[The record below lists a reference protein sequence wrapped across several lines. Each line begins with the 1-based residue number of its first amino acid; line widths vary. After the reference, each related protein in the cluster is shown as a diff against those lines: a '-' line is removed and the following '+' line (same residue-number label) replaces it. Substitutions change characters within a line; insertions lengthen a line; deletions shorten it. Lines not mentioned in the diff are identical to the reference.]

1 MRIFIVFYF
10 LALGVL
16 ALVAQMILAPNFR
29 LLSDLGIG
37 WALLPLL
44 VIYASMELGD
54 ERALILAGLL
64 GLLLDLTSHSH
75 RLGISVLILTSI
87 SALIISQ
94 THRPEAHSWLFRIS
108 FVLVG
113 TFAFGLM
120 DYFFHLVQSG
130 NWRWPLSVW
139 SKITFGVIL
148 NLALCPLVFLG
159 ISLPARLCGWRPSYE
174 RSESHRDYA

>member
-1 MRIFIVFYF
+1 MRFFIVLYI

-37 WALLPLL
+37 WSLIPLL

-54 ERALILAGLL
+54 ERALIVAGIF
-64 GLLLDLTSHSH
+64 GLLLDLTNHSH
-75 RLGISVLILTSI
+75 RLGVSVLMLTSL

-120 DYFFHLVQSG
+120 DYFFHQVESG
-130 NWRWPLSVW
+130 HWRWPLSVW
-139 SKITFGVIL
+139 SKITFASIL
-148 NLALCPLVFLG
+148 NLLLCPFVFLG
-159 ISLPARLCGWRPSYE
+159 VSLPARLCGWRPSYE
-174 RSESHRDYA
+174 RTDSHRDYA